1 MDLTMDQKKAIVI
14 IRNYLNV
21 DGDSKF
27 TDDYI
32 LTTFECAVDELIE
45 SASDFKKTQ
54 KSMGGK
60 GVRSASQ
67 GARSISLSEDMNP
80 WTITDDI
87 KSLLPL
93 PFAKIRG

>member
-1 MDLTMDQKKAIVI
+1 MDLTMEQKKAIVI

-21 DGDSKF
+21 DDDPKF
-27 TDDYI
+27 SDDYI
-32 LTTFECAVDELIE
+32 LNNFECAVDELIE
-45 SASDFKKTQ
+45 SAADFKKTQ

-67 GARSISLSEDMNP
+67 GPRSISLNNDINP
-80 WTITDDI
+80 WTITEDI

-93 PFAKIRG
+93 PYAKIRG